1 MKLRQLPRIEV
12 DSLRALK
19 VRRQF
24 ADAERQRG
32 EHDVLG
38 REETLV
44 GEKALEDEDLER
56 PKVERIRGLRG
67 ARSPLVPY
75 GPQVRASEP

>member
-12 DSLRALK
+12 DSLRAPK

-38 REETLV
+38 REETRV
-44 GEKALEDEDLER
+44 GENALEDEDLER
-56 PKVERIRGLRG
+56 PKRERKAALHG
-67 ARSPLVPY
+67 ARAPLV
-75 GPQVRASEP
+75 GPQVVAFD

>member
-12 DSLRALK
+12 DSLRAPK

-32 EHDVLG
+32 KHDVLG
-38 REETLV
+38 REEIRV

-56 PKVERIRGLRG
+56 AEAETRKKGG
-67 ARSPLVPY
+67 APRRSLVP
-75 GPQVRASEP
+75 RS

>member
-12 DSLRALK
+12 DSLRAPK

-38 REETLV
+38 REETRV
-44 GEKALEDEDLER
+44 GEKALEDEELER
-56 PKVERIRGLRG
+56 AEAETRKKGG
-67 ARSPLVPY
+67 APRRSLVP
-75 GPQVRASEP
+75 RS

>member
-12 DSLRALK
+12 DSLRAPK
-19 VRRQF
+19 VRRQL
-24 ADAERQRG
+24 AHAERQRG

-38 REETLV
+38 REETRV

-56 PKVERIRGLRG
+56 AEADNAKERR
-67 ARSPLVPY
+67 RSTALERPSLVP
-75 GPQVRASEP
+75 RS